1 MKVATISF
9 SDSRDEAADVGGR
22 TLREELERAGFSLAD
37 HRLVREDLD
46 GVRAALLAAC
56 DEADAVVTTG
66 GTGLGPRDVTI
77 AALDSLLTK
86 RLDGFGEA
94 FRRLSFD
101 EIGARAILSN
111 ASAGLVGT
119 VPVFALPGSPK
130 ALPLAVRNLLQP
142 VLAHAVKV
150 ARGGGHHDG
159 PAKGAAGGGGSC

>member
-1 MKVATISF
+1 
-9 SDSRDEAADVGGR
+9 
-22 TLREELERAGFSLAD
+22 
-37 HRLVREDLD
+37 
-46 GVRAALLAAC
+46 
-56 DEADAVVTTG
+56 
-66 GTGLGPRDVTI
+66 
-77 AALDSLLTK
+77 LDSLLTK

>member
-9 SDSRDEAADVGGR
+9 SDSRDEAADLGGR
-22 TLREELERAGFSLAD
+22 TLRDELERAGFSLAA
-37 HRLVREDLD
+37 HRLVREDLE
-46 GVRAALLAAC
+46 GVRAAILRAC
-56 DEADAVVTTG
+56 GEADAVVTTG

-77 AALDSLLTK
+77 AALESLQSK

-101 EIGARAILSN
+101 EVGARAILSN

-130 ALPLAVRNLLQP
+130 ALPLAVRSLLQP
-142 VLAHAVKV
+142 TLAHAVKV
-150 ARGGGHHDG
+150 ARGSGHDDG
-159 PAKGAAGGGGSC
+159 PSKGDREC

>member
-9 SDSRDEAADVGGR
+9 SDSRDEASDVGGR
-22 TLREELERAGFSLAD
+22 TLREELERAGFGLAA
-37 HRLVREDLD
+37 HRLIREDVA
-46 GVRAALLAAC
+46 GVRDAILAAC
-56 DEADAVVTTG
+56 AEADAVVTTG

-77 AALDSLLTK
+77 AALESLLTK

-101 EIGARAILSN
+101 EVGAHAILSN
-111 ASAGLVGT
+111 AAAGLVGA

-130 ALPLAVRNLLQP
+130 ALPLAVRKLLQP

-150 ARGGGHHDG
+150 ARGGGHEARSTPPQEDD
-159 PAKGAAGGGGSC
+159 AC